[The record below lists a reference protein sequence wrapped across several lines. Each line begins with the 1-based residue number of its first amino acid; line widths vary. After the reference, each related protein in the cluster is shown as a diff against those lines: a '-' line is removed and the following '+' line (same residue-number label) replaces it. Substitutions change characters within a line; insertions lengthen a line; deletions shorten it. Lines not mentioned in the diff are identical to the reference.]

1 MSEMDRA
8 DYKKIAAAVFIT
20 GGLLGAGYAIGR
32 YGRGEVKEYHVFGFN
47 RGKCG
52 RQYYNPCIKKLR
64 RRLDEAYQ
72 QMQQGKFRYAVYDT
86 RTVMEEA
93 LKLLIRHINGAE
105 DIDRSLLT
113 KLKICE
119 RKQLF
124 GKDKRFIRRLH
135 EVFHICNIS
144 GNDFGAE
151 EALNHKEVYFAI
163 MQTKDLLNFVESTLV
178 SHNL

>member
-1 MSEMDRA
+1 MDSA

-20 GGLLGAGYAIGR
+20 GGLLGTGYAIGR
-32 YGRGEVKEYHVFGFN
+32 YGRGEGKGYHPYGPG

-52 RQYYNPCIKKLR
+52 RQYYNPYIKKLR

-72 QMQQGKFRYAVYDT
+72 QMQQGQFRYAVYDT

-119 RKQLF
+119 RRQLL
-124 GKDKRFIRRLH
+124 GKDKKFIRRLH

-178 SHNL
+178 SQNL